1 MDYCANM
8 GVAAV
13 LKIVGANEVIK
24 VPMRLRSAMQ
34 KIWICITAKTQSNVK
49 ISKEWRNLNELK
61 AEDDSGR
68 SIVTEIIA
76 LIHKVYN
83 TDKYLKKEWTRI
95 AELEGSIKTLAES
108 LRSQK
113 ALLAEL
119 YCLSFE
125 ISSEDQVR

>member
-1 MDYCANM
+1 MMDYCANM

-24 VPMRLRSAMQ
+24 VPMRLRSAMK
-34 KIWICITAKTQSNVK
+34 KIWICITAKTLSNLK

-76 LIHKVYN
+76 LIHKMYKR
-83 TDKYLKKEWTRI
+83 T
-95 AELEGSIKTLAES
+95 SI
-108 LRSQK
+108 
-113 ALLAEL
+113 
-119 YCLSFE
+119 
-125 ISSEDQVR
+125 